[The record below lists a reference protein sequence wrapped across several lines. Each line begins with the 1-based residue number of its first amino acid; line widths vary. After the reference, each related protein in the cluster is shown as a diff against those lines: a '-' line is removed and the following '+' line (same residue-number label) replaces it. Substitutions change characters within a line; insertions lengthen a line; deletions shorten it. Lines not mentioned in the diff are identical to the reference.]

1 VTRRTLLPLVALLG
15 LAAPAAAQ
23 DSRLPKPAGP
33 TPGRPAGVDFDQRL
47 GEQVPLD
54 LSFRDETGHAVT
66 LRDCV
71 AGKPT
76 ILVLAYYR
84 CPKLCNEVLNGV
96 LDAIRAIPYTA
107 GKDFSV
113 VTVSFDPKELPDI
126 AAAKKKAYLAEY
138 GRPGADW
145 RFLTGEKGP
154 IEELTRAVG
163 FKYEYD
169 KVFKE
174 YNHASG
180 IMVLTPDGRLARYF
194 YGINYDGDDGK
205 ATDLRLSLVEAGEGK
220 IGSATDKLL
229 LLCYRFEP
237 SHNKYAF
244 NVLWAVRT
252 GGIVTVLALAAT
264 VVIFL
269 RRERRKAAATAAAAV
284 AGPTD
289 NPPGVV

>member
-1 VTRRTLLPLVALLG
+1 VIRLTLLPLLTLLS
-15 LAAPAAAQ
+15 LAVPAAAQ
-23 DSRLPKPAGP
+23 DSRLPKPVGP
-33 TPGRPAGVDFDQRL
+33 ARERPAGVDFEQRL
-47 GEQVPLD
+47 NEQVPLD
-54 LSFRDETGHAVT
+54 LSFRDEAGRAVT
-66 LRDCV
+66 LRDAL
-71 AGKPT
+71 AGKPA

-84 CPKLCNEVLNGV
+84 CPKLCNEVLTGV

-107 GKDFSV
+107 GKEFSV
-113 VTVSFDPKELPDI
+113 VTVSFDPKEMPDL
-126 AAAKKKAYLAEY
+126 AAAKKKAYLQEY

-169 KVFKE
+169 RVFKE

-194 YGINYDGDDGK
+194 YGIDYAGDDGR
-205 ATDLRLSLVEAGEGK
+205 ATDLRLSLVEAGEGR
-220 IGSATDKLL
+220 IGSPVDKLL

-244 NVLWAVRT
+244 NILWAVRT
-252 GGIVTVLALAAT
+252 GGIVTVLALAAA

-269 RRERRKAAATAAAAV
+269 RRERRKAAAVA
-284 AGPTD
+284 AGPAES
-289 NPPGVV
+289 PSGVG